1 MELKTQKGYLVL
13 ADISGYT
20 FFLANTELEHA
31 NIALSYL
38 LETIIEQ
45 MGSVLTISKLQGDA
59 VCAFVED
66 SKLADGERM
75 IQLIDQTYL
84 AFREK
89 AKSLHQGATCDCRAC
104 KAIPSLDL
112 KFIVHHG
119 DFIIQQVA
127 GIQDLLGSDVNLAHR
142 LLKNRVVETTG
153 WQGYALFSQQGLE
166 SIHADKKG
174 FVQQSE
180 TYEHLG
186 VVETYVVDL
195 HARYAAM
202 KAS

>member
-66 SKLADGERM
+66 GKLADGERM

-89 AKSLHQGATCDCRAC
+89 AKSLFQGATCDCRAC